1 MDKKDSAL
9 QARLEDY
16 LLQHVS
22 PEDAALA
29 WIERQTHLRMVH
41 PRMLSGAVQGRFLS
55 MISQMLQPSCIL
67 EIGTFTGYSALCL
80 ARGLAVD
87 GVLHTIECDDE
98 LEDLIREALAMAGCT
113 QQVVLHIGEALKLIP
128 QIPGPYDLVFIDGDK
143 REYPAYYE
151 AVLPRLRSGGY
162 ILADNV
168 LWDGKVLDASLCK
181 DAQSRAIAAFN
192 QQVQSD
198 PRVENVLLPLRD
210 GLMMIRKK

>member
-1 MDKKDSAL
+1 MDEQEA
-9 QARLEDY
+9 Y

-22 PEDAALA
+22 PEDAVLS

-41 PRMLSGAVQGRFLS
+41 PRMLSGAVQGRFLT
-55 MISQMLQPSCIL
+55 MISQMLKPSCIV

-80 ARGLAVD
+80 AKGLAE
-87 GVLHTIECDDE
+87 GGFLHTIEHDDE
-98 LEDLIREALAMAGCT
+98 LEDLIREALAMAGCS
-113 QQVVLHIGEALKLIP
+113 QQVVLHIGEALQLIP

-143 REYPAYYE
+143 REYTAYYE

-168 LWDGKVLDASLCK
+168 LWDGKVLDASLCT
-181 DAQSRAIAAFN
+181 DAQSKAIAAFN

>member
-1 MDKKDSAL
+1 MDEQEA
-9 QARLEDY
+9 Y

-22 PEDAALA
+22 PEDAVLS

-41 PRMLSGAVQGRFLS
+41 PRMLSGAVQGRFLT
-55 MISQMLQPSCIL
+55 MISQMLKPSCIV

-80 ARGLAVD
+80 AKGLAE
-87 GVLHTIECDDE
+87 GGLLHTIECNDE
-98 LEDLIREALAMAGCT
+98 LEDLIREALVMAGCS
-113 QQVVLHIGEALKLIP
+113 QEVVLHIGEALKLIP

-143 REYPAYYE
+143 REYTAYYE

-168 LWDGKVLDASLCK
+168 LWDGKVLDASLCT
-181 DAQSRAIAAFN
+181 DAQSKAIAAFN
-192 QQVQSD
+192 QHVQFD
-198 PRVENVLLPLRD
+198 PQVENVLLPLRD